1 MKNPIDVFLKLVDAT
16 YWWITRQSPTKLRNH
31 EVDTKPGDMLN
42 KLSREERDIICKL
55 TSGDISSDKVQEQAV
70 NMAAL
75 TSEYYDR
82 QDFDKQL
89 REAKLVF
96 DTKLKK

>member
-1 MKNPIDVFLKLVDAT
+1 MKNPIDVFLNLVDVT
-16 YWWITRQSPTKLRNH
+16 YWWLTRQSPTKLLNH
-31 EVDTKPGDMLN
+31 EVDTKPGDMLK
-42 KLSREERDIICKL
+42 KLSPEDREALKSL
-55 TSGDISSDKVQEQAV
+55 TSNDISSEMVQEQAV

-82 QDFDKQL
+82 HSFDKQF
-89 REAKLVF
+89 REAKLIF